1 VLNSRQQTPVAKRT
15 VNPVYNP
22 KDATFDFPIYLSLA
36 DQLGVLELVIWD
48 KDMLRKEYLGEVALP
63 LEDWFADKHS
73 GKDRAFGF
81 DQPGNIVR
89 YYKSLIV
96 CDREFIACRLFLS
109 TSYPLVW
116 VLLIPEPSR
125 SNSDSRP
132 PPMRRI

>member
-1 VLNSRQQTPVAKRT
+1 MRTPSSAQSCRRIGAQLAPANTVAKQT

-63 LEDWFADKHS
+63 LEDWFADKHT

-81 DQPGNIVR
+81 DQPSNIVR
-89 YYKSLIV
+89 YFKPLIV
-96 CDREFIACRLFLS
+96 CDRGFIF
-109 TSYPLVW
+109 P
-116 VLLIPEPSR
+116 
-125 SNSDSRP
+125 
-132 PPMRRI
+132 